1 MMSEILAYSRAA
13 RVRSWGL
20 PGPIPA
26 MINFMVKKSLLSGLG
41 LIIAQA
47 KEAVIMIVLISF
59 IGVSVFL
66 FGLYQWAQSGAS
78 LWQIFTLRKL
88 EKDLPA
94 AERAQ
99 AEREVKELERR
110 ADRRISAS
118 LRIIAGLAVFVW
130 LFLGLQMVLELFGV
144 NMIGSLS
151 SHARQ
156 YWSQPSVSTNSPVQM
171 RNDMLRNMG
180 NNLRR

>member
-1 MMSEILAYSRAA
+1 
-13 RVRSWGL
+13 
-20 PGPIPA
+20 
-26 MINFMVKKSLLSGLG
+26 
-41 LIIAQA
+41 
-47 KEAVIMIVLISF
+47 MIVLLSF

-66 FGLYQWAQSGAS
+66 LGLYQWAQSGAS
-78 LWQIFTLRKL
+78 LWQIFTLRKM

-94 AERAQ
+94 DERAKAERK
-99 AEREVKELERR
+99 VKELERS

-130 LFLGLQMVLELFGV
+130 VLLGLQMVLELFGV
-144 NMIGSLS
+144 NMIGNITST
-151 SHARQ
+151 ARQ
-156 YWSQPSVSTNSPVQM
+156 YWSQPSVTSTNSPTQM